1 MEPISRGSL
10 HSALF
15 QIGSHHIIM
24 LKTFGSSNLS
34 TVCSFCI
41 AIYVHHYLII
51 SSFVSETER
60 QNLILLNSQ
69 QFPLCFFS
77 KAVVVRSAEVV
88 TEVTHTHT
96 IITRS
101 HHHHHHHHH
110 HHDNGHH
117 YLLIIL
123 LTECGHSIWGATRIT
138 PVSVSL
144 HILAPTP
151 PFTAGYLFLPSWLS
165 LFNDWIHSH
174 SESPKLTSTSSSKH
188 QKKTIISSPELF
200 STSLTKLSSKVTQS
214 SKPFSHICSPVFSQA
229 ITSCPTIPHFV
240 DGELKPTQ
248 CIRILDHNSTCLQKL
263 SNFRWALYCSPAL
276 AQHRT
281 CSTKNTQQKKQDS
294 QKNVAHYFQYQIP
307 N

>member
-51 SSFVSETER
+51 SSFVSETET
-60 QNLILLNSQ
+60 QNLIFLNSQ

-96 IITRS
+96 ITRY
-101 HHHHHHHHH
+101 HHHHHHH

-117 YLLIIL
+117 YP
-123 LTECGHSIWGATRIT
+123 HHIT
-138 PVSVSL
+138 HWVWALDMRSRPHNSSVCLSPYSRCNSTL
-144 HILAPTP
+144 HCWISFP
-151 PFTAGYLFLPSWLS
+151 PFLIVSIQWLNSQS
-165 LFNDWIHSH
+165 LWITKAHH
-174 SESPKLTSTSSSKH
+174 QFIEGPEENHQQLTRALLNVTH
-188 QKKTIISSPELF
+188 QVEL
-200 STSLTKLSSKVTQS
+200 
-214 SKPFSHICSPVFSQA
+214 
-229 ITSCPTIPHFV
+229 
-240 DGELKPTQ
+240 
-248 CIRILDHNSTCLQKL
+248 
-263 SNFRWALYCSPAL
+263 
-276 AQHRT
+276 
-281 CSTKNTQQKKQDS
+281 
-294 QKNVAHYFQYQIP
+294 
-307 N
+307 